1 MNALLDKSEKAIAYI
16 NNNIIFLP
24 GDHAVAG
31 VVLGDCV
38 FGRSGNVIGKLFDQ
52 TLYTT
57 SGEIIARLQPQPV
70 KETGNTDLIR
80 KQAWELIQ
88 VIKDHQCPWITPQK
102 KWAAQSIAVLL
113 N

>member
-24 GDHAVAG
+24 EDHMVAG
-31 VVLGDCV
+31 VILGQCV
-38 FGRSGNVIGKLFDQ
+38 FGRSGSVVGKLFDQ
-52 TLYTT
+52 TFYATN
-57 SGEIIARLQPQPV
+57 GEIIARLQPEPT
-70 KETGNTDLIR
+70 KETGNADLIR

-88 VIKDHQCPWITPQK
+88 VIKDHQCPWITPQR
-102 KWAAQSIAVLL
+102 KWATESISMLL